1 MNAKH
6 LKSIFRVT
14 RILCFCIG
22 VFPFTFPVFVS
33 GQSTPEDGLWSDKN
47 TVMLNT
53 PEAALMARTGDI
65 DNLGFGWPVGFN
77 PFSGNN
83 TPTHYFPWSVDP
95 NDPAGT
101 DCIMVLSSYA
111 GSPPYGQDGYT
122 GTTSRPANLP
132 QAIVVSYN
140 VPEFKEMEVS
150 SAAMQLFVDD
160 FQAPVWG
167 ANFQV
172 TLNGVRASFLENVI
186 NSLAQTGPIGK
197 LITVQIPGEFLDII
211 RSGEVSIFVD
221 DPVTGAGDGYAID
234 FIKILVNPTDFSQT
248 STVTGFILDQ
258 RNQVPLPGAV
268 VSIGP
273 ATSAPTGEDGFF
285 KLTNV
290 PAGLAILTVTCP
302 GYKEST
308 YSVQTVA
315 QQQLEVNFP
324 IPLGSPTLVIQFF
337 PESLVLSLKGAPTAQ
352 YTLWASDDLT
362 EWKILGDLEQ
372 VEAGYF
378 QYVFPPTLPPVQP
391 VTQFYRVSAQ

>member
-1 MNAKH
+1 
-6 LKSIFRVT
+6 
-14 RILCFCIG
+14 
-22 VFPFTFPVFVS
+22 
-33 GQSTPEDGLWSDKN
+33 
-47 TVMLNT
+47 MLNT

-65 DNLGFGWPVGFN
+65 DNLGFGWPGGFN
-77 PFSGNN
+77 PFSGKN
-83 TPTHYFPWSVDP
+83 TPTHSYPWSVDP
-95 NDPAGT
+95 SDPAGT

-111 GSPPYGQDGYT
+111 GSPPHGRDGYT
-122 GTTSRPANLP
+122 STTSRPGNLP

-140 VPEFKEMEVS
+140 VPELKEMEVS

-172 TLNGVRASFLENVI
+172 TLNGVRASFLENVL
-186 NSLAQTGPIGK
+186 NSLTQTGPIGK

-221 DPVTGAGDGYAID
+221 DPVSGAGDGYAID
-234 FIKILVNPTDFSQT
+234 FIKILVNPIDFSQT
-248 STVTGFILDQ
+248 SIVTGFIRDQ
-258 RNQVPLPGAV
+258 RNQVPLPNAI

-273 ATSAPTGEDGFF
+273 ATSEPTGEDGFF
-285 KLTNV
+285 RLTNV

-302 GYKEST
+302 GYKVST

-315 QQQLEVNFP
+315 EQQIEVNFP

-337 PESLVLSLKGAPTAQ
+337 PESQVISLKGAATAQ

-362 EWKILGDLEQ
+362 EWRILGDLEQ

-378 QYVFPPTLPPVQP
+378 QYIFPPTLPPVQS

>member
-1 MNAKH
+1 M
-6 LKSIFRVT
+6 T
-14 RILCFCIG
+14 GILCFCIG
-22 VFPFTFPVFVS
+22 VFPFICPVFVS
-33 GQSTPEDGLWSDKN
+33 GQSTPEDGLWSEKN

-65 DNLGFGWPVGFN
+65 DNLGFGWPGGFN
-77 PFSGNN
+77 PFSGKN
-83 TPTHYFPWSVDP
+83 TPTHSFPWSVDP
-95 NDPAGT
+95 SDPAGT
-101 DCIMVLSSYA
+101 DRIMVLSSYA
-111 GSPPYGQDGYT
+111 GRPPHGQDGYT
-122 GTTSRPANLP
+122 GTTSRPGNLP

-140 VPEFKEMEVS
+140 VPELKEMEVS

-172 TLNGVRASFLENVI
+172 TLNGVRASFLENVL
-186 NSLAQTGPIGK
+186 NSLTQTGPIGK
-197 LITVQIPGEFLDII
+197 LITVQIPDEFLDII

-221 DPVTGAGDGYAID
+221 DPVSGAGDGYAID
-234 FIKILVNPTDFSQT
+234 FIKILLNPIDFSQT
-248 STVTGFILDQ
+248 SIVTGFIRDQ
-258 RNQVPLPGAV
+258 RNQVPLPNAI

-273 ATSAPTGEDGFF
+273 ATSEPTGEDGFF
-285 KLTNV
+285 RLTNV

-302 GYKEST
+302 GYKIST

-315 QQQLEVNFP
+315 QQQIEVNFP

-337 PESLVLSLKGAPTAQ
+337 LESHVISLKGASTAQ

-362 EWKILGDLEQ
+362 EWRILGDLEQ

-378 QYVFPPTLPPVQP
+378 QYISPPTLPPVQP
-391 VTQFYRVSAQ
+391 VTQFYRVSVQ

>member
-22 VFPFTFPVFVS
+22 VLPFTCPVFVS

-47 TVMLNT
+47 TVILNT

-65 DNLGFGWPVGFN
+65 DNLGFGWPGGFN

-83 TPTHYFPWSVDP
+83 TPTHSFPWSVDP
-95 NDPAGT
+95 SDPAGT

-111 GSPPYGQDGYT
+111 GSPPHGQDGYT

-140 VPEFKEMEVS
+140 VPELKEMEVS

-160 FQAPVWG
+160 FQAPVWR
-167 ANFQV
+167 ADFQV
-172 TLNGVRASFLENVI
+172 TLNGVRASFLENVL
-186 NSLAQTGPIGK
+186 NSLTQTGPIGK

-302 GYKEST
+302 GYKVST

-337 PESLVLSLKGAPTAQ
+337 PESHVISLKGAATAQ

-362 EWKILGDLEQ
+362 EWRILGDLEQ

-378 QYVFPPTLPPVQP
+378 QYIFPPTLPPVQP
-391 VTQFYRVSAQ
+391 VTQFYRVSVQ